1 VGVALLFLL
10 IHWGVENPLLTYLW
24 ASDSATRE
32 AVHHARAQ
40 GALAAPYGAVEVA
53 QHFEDAG
60 DVELAGNLR
69 HAADVM
75 KDGWSYALLGYAFL
89 ASVLP
94 VWLLLQPRDYLNSYQ
109 LYAGL
114 LLLLVGLFVLHPPIA
129 APAVADAQ
137 AVGAP
142 PMFPF
147 LFITIACGAI
157 SGFHSLVS
165 SGTTVRQMNR
175 ETDAHAI
182 GYGAM
187 LTEGALAV
195 LVIMACVAGLGS
207 SAWTASGTYTQWGN
221 LQGKLSA
228 QLAAVVR
235 GGGHFLDALGIDPA
249 YGQAFLAVAIVAFAL
264 TTLDSATRLL
274 RYNVEEILRSIG
286 LGKIANRYTGSLA
299 AVVGIGFFA
308 MLRVYDAETGVY
320 KPAGIVLWQMF
331 GTTNQLLAG
340 LTLLTV
346 SIFLFKLRRPVWYTL
361 APMFAMLGISL
372 VAMVVNLRDFLA
384 AERLNWPLII
394 VSIAVMTMTIW
405 LLVEAVLSFLRGPE
419 RLEGI
424 EEEGEAAAEPVFAGG
439 ASEVSE

>member
-1 VGVALLFLL
+1 MPEAL
-10 IHWGVENPLLTYLW
+10 GET
-24 ASDSATRE
+24 
-32 AVHHARAQ
+32 
-40 GALAAPYGAVEVA
+40 
-53 QHFEDAG
+53 
-60 DVELAGNLR
+60 
-69 HAADVM
+69 
-75 KDGWSYALLGYAFL
+75 
-89 ASVLP
+89 
-94 VWLLLQPRDYLNSYQ
+94 
-109 LYAGL
+109 
-114 LLLLVGLFVLHPPIA
+114 
-129 APAVADAQ
+129 
-137 AVGAP
+137 
-142 PMFPF
+142 
-147 LFITIACGAI
+147 FI
-157 SGFHSLVS
+157 
-165 SGTTVRQMNR
+165 
-175 ETDAHAI
+175 
-182 GYGAM
+182 
-187 LTEGALAV
+187 
-195 LVIMACVAGLGS
+195 
-207 SAWTASGTYTQWGN
+207 
-221 LQGKLSA
+221 
-228 QLAAVVR
+228 AVV
-235 GGGHFLDALGIDPA
+235 
-249 YGQAFLAVAIVAFAL
+249 VVSFAL